1 MTNHD
6 GPASSLFTPIPL
18 KGGQSI
24 AKLQQHP
31 ALSKDTRDAL
41 QHAPSGECTS
51 WGMPFDAS
59 SIFCSVDKPVALKF
73 NPIKAPWLVF
83 MHTTDLLPFETRKDG
98 FPSPTRGIGRLA
110 EEAASYT
117 LHYADGSTASHTLR
131 RRHEIHMRQRPWG
144 ENALECVG
152 HRKPIPLRTL
162 TDQPDIGR
170 PWGNSQF
177 RTTVDDLLP
186 WMNWIWA
193 WEHPQPRKALVGLT
207 IEAQDAPV
215 FLFAVTAGR
224 CEGRPYCWGPRRK
237 AIFKLPKGSSL
248 DPRLDEDFCLRQI
261 RIDLGQIASVEAR
274 CLYPNDGWAKT
285 SNNAPP
291 DLSDREVLVEYAAHP
306 QAVFHLEGGKTI
318 PAAKAENGN
327 SDTLMLVAP
336 ATQRVTL
343 RVVEKGSKR
352 PVPVKLHVHGEAGE
366 YLAPIDRHRYPNSHW
381 FEDYS
386 VDFVHRFTHNCTYI
400 DGETTINLPL
410 GKVYIEISKGYEI
423 RPIRKVLE
431 IGPRKR
437 SITIEL
443 EKVLPWRE
451 RGWITADTHVHFI
464 SPTVGLLE
472 GAAEGVNVVNLLA
485 SQWGEL
491 FTNVGDF
498 DGRNTWGAPETGGE
512 GEYLLRVG
520 TENRQHLMGHISLLG
535 YGGRMITP
543 LCTGGPDESG
553 LGDGLEVL
561 MSEWARQCKAQNGL
575 VVMPHF
581 PQPRLENASTIVHG
595 DIDAVEMCSWENLYS
610 GIDPYSLVDWYR
622 YLNCGYFVPAV
633 GGTDKMTAS
642 TPIGAVRTYARL
654 AKDTPF
660 TYDTWMQAVRSGHT
674 FVSYGPLLE
683 FQADGVF
690 PGGRIAMTRSGGT
703 VHAHYEV
710 ASVVM
715 PMTRVD
721 LIVNGEVRE
730 SRAVKPGGD
739 SGDWKV
745 KIDRSSW
752 LALLVRGQ
760 YPGHPE
766 MIAAHSSAVAVE
778 VAESPFYAAADA
790 ATILEQI
797 EGAMAYLDTLAACHD
812 PAAYKRMRLV
822 LTSAHRKLHNRMH
835 AEGHYH
841 EHTHPHDHHH

>member
-6 GPASSLFTPIPL
+6 GPVSKLFTPIRLAGGTPL
-18 KGGQSI
+18 
-24 AKLQQHP
+24 AKLRCHSG
-31 ALSKDTRDAL
+31 LKEDTRDAL
-41 QHAPSGECTS
+41 QYAPVGGCTS

-59 SIFCSVDKPVALKF
+59 KIVCAVDKPVTVKF
-73 NPIKAPWLVF
+73 CATKAPWFVF
-83 MHTTDLLPFETRKDG
+83 MHCTDVIPFDTRADG
-98 FPSPTRGIGRLA
+98 FPSPVRGIGRLA
-110 EEAASYT
+110 EDAATYT
-117 LHYADGSTASHTLR
+117 FSYADGSRFSHTLR
-131 RRHEIHMRQRPWG
+131 RRHEIHMRRRPWG

-152 HRKPIPLRTL
+152 YRKPIPLRTL

-193 WEHPQPRKALVGLT
+193 WENPEPGKAVTGVQV
-207 IEAQDAPV
+207 EAHGAPV
-215 FLFAVTAGR
+215 FVFGVTAGR
-224 CEGRPYCWGPRRK
+224 CTGLPYRWGSRKK
-237 AIFKLPKGSSL
+237 AILTLPRGTKLEPK
-248 DPRLDEDFCLRQI
+248 LDEDFCWGQI
-261 RIDLGQIASVEAR
+261 QIDLGQVISVQPR
-274 CLYPNDGWAKT
+274 SVYPNDGWART
-285 SNNAPP
+285 ANNAPP
-291 DLSDREVLVEYAAHP
+291 EHSDREVLVEYAAHP
-306 QAVFHLEGGKTI
+306 EAAFHLPQGKRI
-318 PAAKAENGN
+318 PVAKVEAASAGPL
-327 SDTLMLVAP
+327 TPVAP

-343 RVVEKGSKR
+343 RVVEKDSKR
-352 PVPVKLHVHGEAGE
+352 AVPVKIHVHGEAGE
-366 YLAPIDRHRYPNSHW
+366 YLAPIDRHRYPNDHW

-386 VDFVHRFTHNCTYI
+386 VDFVHLNTHNCTYI
-400 DGETTINLPL
+400 DGESQIDLPL
-410 GKVYIEISKGYEI
+410 GKVYIEVSKGFEI
-423 RPIRKVLE
+423 RPVRKVVE
-431 IGPRKR
+431 VGPRK
-437 SITIEL
+437 SAITITI

-451 RGWITADTHVHFI
+451 RGWITADTHIHFI
-464 SPTVGLLE
+464 SPMTGLLE

-498 DGRNTWGAPETGGE
+498 DGRNTWGAAESGGE

-553 LGDGLEVL
+553 MGDGLEAL
-561 MSEWARQCKAQNGL
+561 MSDWARQCKAQGGL

-595 DIDAVEMCSWENLYS
+595 DIDAVEMCSWNDLYS

-654 AKDTPF
+654 DPGVAL
-660 TYDTWMQAVRSGHT
+660 TYENWMQAVRGGHT

-683 FQADGVF
+683 FSVDGQAA
-690 PGGRIAMTRSGGT
+690 GGRIPMSRNGGT
-703 VHAHYEV
+703 VHVHYEV
-710 ASVVM
+710 ASVVL

-730 SRAVKPGGD
+730 SRAVKPGSD

-745 KIDRSSW
+745 KLERSSW
-752 LALLVRGQ
+752 LAILVRGQ
-760 YPGHPE
+760 YPGRPE

-778 VAESPFYAAADA
+778 LEGSPFFAAADA
-790 ATILEQI
+790 STILEQI
-797 EGAMAYLDTLAACHD
+797 EGAMAYLDTLAPCHD
-812 PAAYKRMRLV
+812 KNAYKRMRLV
-822 LTSAHRKLHNRMH
+822 LTSAHRRLHNRLH
-835 AEGHYH
+835 AEGQYH